1 MGNRLKQEKSPYLLQ
16 HGENPVDWYP
26 WWSEA
31 FEKARKEGK
40 PVFLSIGYSTCHWC
54 HVMAHESFED
64 PEVAERLNRDYVS
77 IKVDRE
83 ERPDVDAVYMA
94 VCQAMTGSGGW
105 PLTILMTPDQ
115 KPFFAGTYLP
125 KRGAYGRYG
134 LMELLERVSELWK
147 TDQSALLAM
156 GNQVAA
162 AIQRPSGHR
171 AKEPSKDLVESAYR
185 QLRSSFDHQ
194 WGGFGQAP
202 KFPMP
207 HNLLLLM
214 RYHTP
219 EAMDMVKVTL
229 DAMER
234 GGIHDQIGGGFSRY
248 ATDERWLVPHF
259 EKMLYDN
266 ALLLWAYVT
275 AYQYTRLERYA
286 DVAHRTARYILRE
299 LRSEEGGCYCG
310 QDADSEGVEGKYYVF
325 TPEEVRSVLGEPDGE
340 AFCRA
345 YGVTA
350 EGNFE
355 GASIPNRI
363 GQETAAWDRDDARLA
378 KLYDYRRKRTR
389 LHKDD
394 KILLSWNAWAM
405 LALAKAGQV
414 LEERTYLDAA
424 IGIGSFVDT
433 KMTDIYDRLYL
444 RYRDGDVAHAA
455 QLEDYAVYALAL
467 LELYRVTLETP
478 YLEKAIRRARQ
489 MVEYFEDKEHG
500 GYFMTAHDGE
510 VLLTRPKET
519 YDGAIPSGNSVAALV
534 LQKLAALTGDVRW
547 QAAAHRQLW
556 FLAGNIW
563 EYPAASTLGVMAVMD
578 ALYPHR
584 ELVCVTKAEVPEQLQ
599 RFLKENPAG
608 DLQVLLKTGQNAEAL
623 AVCAPFTEPY
633 PIPDQGALY
642 FLCENG
648 SCKAPVEDFL
658 ALKLRGCE

>member
-26 WWSEA
+26 WCSEA
-31 FEKARKEGK
+31 FEKARKEEK

-64 PEVAERLNRDYVS
+64 AEVAALLNRDYVS

-83 ERPDVDAVYMA
+83 ERPDVDAVYMS

-134 LMELLERVSELWK
+134 LIELLKRVSELWK
-147 TDQSALLAM
+147 TERSDLLAM
-156 GNQVAA
+156 GNQITA
-162 AIQRPSGHR
+162 AIQRPSGHSAR
-171 AKEPSKDLVESAYR
+171 EPSKELVENAYR
-185 QLRSSFDHQ
+185 QLQSSFDHQ

-202 KFPMP
+202 KFPTP
-207 HNLLLLM
+207 HNLLFLM
-214 RYHTP
+214 RYDTP

-248 ATDERWLVPHF
+248 STDERWLVPHF

-275 AYQYTRLERYA
+275 AYQHTRQERYA

-325 TPEEVRSVLGEPDGE
+325 TPEEVRSVLGEQDGK

-345 YGVTA
+345 YGITA

-363 GQETAAWDRDDARLA
+363 GQEKAAWDRDDARLA
-378 KLYDYRRKRTR
+378 KLYAYRLERTK

-394 KILLSWNAWAM
+394 MILLSWNAWTM

-414 LEERTYLDAA
+414 LGEQAYLDAA
-424 IGIGSFVDT
+424 VGIHRFVET
-433 KMTDIYDRLYL
+433 KMTDTYDRLYL
-444 RYRDGDVAHAA
+444 RYRDGDAAHAA

-467 LELYRVTLETP
+467 LELYRVTFEVP
-478 YLEKAIRRARQ
+478 YLEKAVRRARQ
-489 MVEYFEDKEHG
+489 MVEHFEDKQHG

-510 VLLTRPKET
+510 ALLTRPKET

-534 LQKLAALTGDVRW
+534 LQKLEALTGDVQW
-547 QAAAHRQLW
+547 QVAAQRQLW
-556 FLAGNIW
+556 FLAGEISD
-563 EYPAASTLGVMAVMD
+563 YPAASTLCVMAVMD

-584 ELVCVTKAEVPEQLQ
+584 ELVCVTKAEIPEDLQ
-599 RFLKENPAG
+599 RFLQENPAG
-608 DLQVLLKTGQNAEAL
+608 DLHVLLKTEQNAKAL
-623 AVCAPFTEPY
+623 AVCAPFTQAY
-633 PIPDQGALY
+633 PIPDRGALY
-642 FLCENG
+642 YLCENG
-648 SCKAPVEDFL
+648 SCKAPAEDFL
-658 ALKLRGCE
+658 ALKL